1 MPTESCCKINELFI
15 DTLLTVVAPKQ
26 SNAQPHVACTP
37 AKTDPGPGKKGSGK
51 NQCPNIMPRVPN
63 AVTLGNMHHITKT
76 YLYNFDP
83 LNPTFI

>member
-37 AKTDPGPGKKGSGK
+37 AKTDPVQERKEVAKTNVQTS
-51 NQCPNIMPRVPN
+51 CPVSQMQ
-63 AVTLGNMHHITKT
+63 
-76 YLYNFDP
+76 
-83 LNPTFI
+83 